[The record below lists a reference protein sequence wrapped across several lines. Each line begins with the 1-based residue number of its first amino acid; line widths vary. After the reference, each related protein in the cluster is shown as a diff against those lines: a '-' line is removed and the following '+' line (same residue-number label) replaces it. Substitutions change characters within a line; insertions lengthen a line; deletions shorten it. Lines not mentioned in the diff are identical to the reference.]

1 MPEICRFD
9 GMRIVMYFGDHPE
22 PHFHVRYSG
31 LKAVVDIRK
40 SELTSGHFPPKARRR
55 LLAWTRERQE
65 ELLDAWD
72 TVMADRTPNRIAP
85 PSR

>member
-31 LKAVVDIRK
+31 IKAVVDIRK
-40 SELTSGHFPPKARRR
+40 AELTSGDMPPNARRR
-55 LLAWTRERQE
+55 LLAWVREREQ

-72 TVMADRTPNRIAP
+72 TVMANRTPDRIAP
-85 PSR
+85 PQR

>member
-1 MPEICRFD
+1 MPELCRFD
-9 GMRIVMYFGDHPE
+9 GMQIVMYFGDHPQ

-31 LKAVVDIRK
+31 TKAVVDIVDA
-40 SELTSGHFPPKARRR
+40 ELTSGRLPPNARRR
-55 LLAWTRERQE
+55 LLSWTRERQD

-72 TVMADRTPNRIAP
+72 TVMAERTPDKIAP